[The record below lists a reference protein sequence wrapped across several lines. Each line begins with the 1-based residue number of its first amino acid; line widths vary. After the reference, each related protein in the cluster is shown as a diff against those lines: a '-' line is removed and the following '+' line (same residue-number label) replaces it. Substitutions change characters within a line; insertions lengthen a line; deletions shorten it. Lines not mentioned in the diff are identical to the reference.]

1 MKRRTIMSSE
11 IIREVRKAI
20 IQETYKCFRKKEKEG
35 WNKSKTISEIEKCLK
50 KEIKENAD

>member
-1 MKRRTIMSSE
+1 MKRRAIMSSE